1 MIGQRTLGVPGR
13 VIALA
18 ACLGVLAPMSA
29 AAQRVVEIDD
39 EIACD
44 ACAIET
50 GPPVTL
56 APPDELWFSSLSA
69 LRVVRDSEGHYI
81 AAPVEGDEP
90 IAVFGPDGVYRSS
103 YGRIGGGPGEFA
115 SNTPLLIEVGEG
127 DVLFAMDLMNLHTL
141 APRAD
146 SSLGQARMPVV
157 PSGNSAVLRSGIAVE
172 ATEPTSWNT
181 TVRLVRPD
189 GTIDESVGAFGTG
202 TDAPESGLR
211 HVLGRSNDHMD
222 LWSAPVRR
230 YILTRYGPDGEATTR
245 IERNSTWFR
254 ESVAF
259 GARSRS
265 IGRTAVSGI
274 HQDADG
280 LLWVAVSRPEESS
293 SPLTLGLSG
302 RGEVPVDPSLDL
314 NRILNTTVEVIDPV
328 AGQVIARRDFDE
340 RLGFV
345 RTPGDDVW
353 VHSLRADEFGGFECI
368 VTPLVLQRG

>member
-13 VIALA
+13 VLALA

-157 PSGNSAVLRSGIAVE
+157 PSGNSAVLRSGISGAHPSAATSSR
-172 ATEPTSWNT
+172 ATELTE
-181 TVRLVRPD
+181 RP
-189 GTIDESVGAFGTG
+189 GFASNAIPRG
-202 TDAPESGLR
+202 SGK
-211 HVLGRSNDHMD
+211 V
-222 LWSAPVRR
+222 W
-230 YILTRYGPDGEATTR
+230 
-245 IERNSTWFR
+245 
-254 ESVAF
+254 
-259 GARSRS
+259 
-265 IGRTAVSGI
+265 
-274 HQDADG
+274 
-280 LLWVAVSRPEESS
+280 
-293 SPLTLGLSG
+293 LSG
-302 RGEVPVDPSLDL
+302 PGPGQRRVTTCGSIRFVPMSS
-314 NRILNTTVEVIDPV
+314 
-328 AGQVIARRDFDE
+328 AGSSA
-340 RLGFV
+340 
-345 RTPGDDVW
+345 
-353 VHSLRADEFGGFECI
+353 S
-368 VTPLVLQRG
+368 